1 MMVHNYV
8 NELLTSEYI
17 DIGPIY
23 YNFDDVTMGV
33 SEKLST
39 VSVCVHIS
47 SGQPRQSVIYLS
59 TADISTT
66 SNRHVLICTCYR

>member
-1 MMVHNYV
+1 MTVHNYV

-17 DIGPIY
+17 DIGPQPIY
-23 YNFDDVTMGV
+23 YNFVDVTISV
-33 SEKLST
+33 SEKLNS
-39 VSVCVHIS
+39 VSVCVYIS

-66 SNRHVLICTCYR
+66 SNRHIC